1 MCFTYPQKFTLWK
14 QRSRVEYYLY
24 TFSRLKNISFYY
36 EIIPL
41 TIYNKYCKKKK
52 FNVRCLCIHVLIQAR
67 ILLINFQRGWRQ
79 NSLYIYRV
87 HVEEMRHYFRCSG
100 VRGHLY
106 YFRAK
111 SCMVS
116 SGQSLWKLSIF
127 GDCRVKRNHEIS
139 IEKGI
144 LVNIHVQ
151 LMHYFE
157 EVFGKMQ
164 IIKEFKL
171 CLLVKFI

>member
-1 MCFTYPQKFTLWK
+1 MELGVTC
-14 QRSRVEYYLY
+14 
-24 TFSRLKNISFYY
+24 
-36 EIIPL
+36 II
-41 TIYNKYCKKKK
+41 
-52 FNVRCLCIHVLIQAR
+52 
-67 ILLINFQRGWRQ
+67 
-79 NSLYIYRV
+79 
-87 HVEEMRHYFRCSG
+87 
-100 VRGHLY
+100 
-106 YFRAK
+106 
-111 SCMVS
+111 
-116 SGQSLWKLSIF
+116 SGQNLAWYPVGKASESSRF
-127 GDCRVKRNHEIS
+127 GGVCRVKRNHEIS

>member
-1 MCFTYPQKFTLWK
+1 MQWSWGSPVLFQDKILPVGKAFES
-14 QRSRVEYYLY
+14 SR
-24 TFSRLKNISFYY
+24 F
-36 EIIPL
+36 
-41 TIYNKYCKKKK
+41 
-52 FNVRCLCIHVLIQAR
+52 
-67 ILLINFQRGWRQ
+67 W
-79 NSLYIYRV
+79 
-87 HVEEMRHYFRCSG
+87 G
-100 VRGHLY
+100 V
-106 YFRAK
+106 
-111 SCMVS
+111 
-116 SGQSLWKLSIF
+116 
-127 GDCRVKRNHEIS
+127 CRVKRNHEIS